1 MGDKEKLW
9 AHKNNGVV
17 KSKLSNTATCIS
29 FDRFIFCE
37 DSGSLYPCSKCFCT
51 VMTDIG
57 LFRGCGFILEYFV
70 WCVMWPTFKEL
81 IKALECR
88 HYLIDGH
95 MWFSSEILS

>member
-37 DSGSLYPCSKCFCT
+37 DSGSLYSCSKCFCT
-51 VMTDIG
+51 VISLQT
-57 LFRGCGFILEYFV
+57 LGCLGVVALYWSILYDV
-70 WCVMWPTFKEL
+70 WCDPRLKN
-81 IKALECR
+81 
-88 HYLIDGH
+88 
-95 MWFSSEILS
+95 